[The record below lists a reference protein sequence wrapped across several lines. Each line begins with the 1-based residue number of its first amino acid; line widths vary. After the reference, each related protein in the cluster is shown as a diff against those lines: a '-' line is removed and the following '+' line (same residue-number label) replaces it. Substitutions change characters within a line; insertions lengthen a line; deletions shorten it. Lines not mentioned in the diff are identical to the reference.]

1 MEKKILIVDDN
12 RDILELLKLILEME
26 GYNVSCLDDGS
37 QLEDTIISYR
47 PDLIL
52 LDIMLGPIDGRDLC
66 RNLKGDP
73 VTNQIPII
81 MISASHGTLSLAEKQ
96 CSADAFIPKP
106 FEIDTLVSN
115 VSQLVA

>member
-37 QLEDTIISYR
+37 QLEDTIISYH